1 MDKQEILDRVLVFCD
16 VRGDAFYWRDEPTR
30 SELFRIFHDA
40 HCGAGITAEEI
51 RAHIRRHMEPC
62 ARWNIPMQERV
73 ADICTAWDDW
83 QYAVDNFVE
92 ATVGHSA
99 R

>member
-1 MDKQEILDRVLVFCD
+1 MDKQEILNRVLTFCD

-30 SELFRIFHDA
+30 SELFRIFHDS
-40 HCGAGITAEEI
+40 HCAASVTPDEI
-51 RAHIRRHMEPC
+51 RAYVRHRMEPA

-73 ADICTAWDDW
+73 NDICTAWDEW
-83 QYAVDNFVE
+83 EYAVGSFIE
-92 ATVGHSA
+92 ASAVGTA